1 MRLEPSLRSLLL
13 AVVAAFAMLIA
24 PAIAQSDRNEL
35 ALYRA
40 GRWFELRPI
49 VTARSPALIR
59 GAVAAAF
66 NDRAEAE
73 RLLRSVIRSQ
83 PPTEAADEAY
93 ALLCRTYLNL
103 GLYARFASTYR
114 EWGKAFPG
122 STKYR
127 ERRNS
132 FDMVEGRP
140 DQINGRTR
148 SATVKHEPNSFTV
161 PVTIN
166 GQTDDFLLDTGAL
179 HSVMTDREARKL
191 GLTIGDDIGLMT
203 GASGDSARF
212 RTAIAKNVNVGGTSF
227 QNVSF
232 AVLDPVGPWQDAEG
246 GIVGLPLIIGLG
258 AIRWSN
264 DGTADLGAIKG
275 TAAAMEPNL
284 AFDRGLL
291 LKAEALSQTVV
302 LALDTGAVS
311 TDLNENFATQF
322 RSLVDRGKKTTQDIT
337 GVGGTRTFDAVELPE
352 VAFTIGSK
360 QVFLRPATITLQ
372 RLVQI
377 GGECCVGNAGLD
389 LLMQQSASVTIDL
402 TTMTLRLQ

>member
-1 MRLEPSLRSLLL
+1 
-13 AVVAAFAMLIA
+13 
-24 PAIAQSDRNEL
+24 
-35 ALYRA
+35 
-40 GRWFELRPI
+40 

-59 GAVAAAF
+59 GAVATAF
-66 NDRAEAE
+66 NDRARAE

-83 PPTEAADEAY
+83 PSTEAADDAY

-114 EWGKAFPG
+114 EWGTALPG

-132 FDMVEGRP
+132 FEMFEGRP
-140 DQINGRTR
+140 DQIDGRTR
-148 SATVKHEPNSFTV
+148 SLTVRHERDSFTV
-161 PVTIN
+161 PVSLN
-166 GQTDDFLLDTGAL
+166 GKNDDFLLDTGAL

-191 GLTIGDDIGLMT
+191 GLTIGDDIRLMT
-203 GASGDSARF
+203 GASGDSTRF
-212 RTAIAKNVNVGGTSF
+212 RTAIAKNVTVGATSF

-232 AVLDPVGPWQDAEG
+232 AVMEPVGPWRDAEA
-246 GIVGLPLIIGLG
+246 GIVGLPLFIGLG

-264 DGTADLGAIKG
+264 DGTADLGRIRS
-275 TAAAMEPNL
+275 TAGAKEPNL

-291 LKAEALSQTVV
+291 LKAEALSQTVI
-302 LALDTGAVS
+302 LALDTGASS

-322 RSLVDRGKKTTQDIT
+322 KSLVDRGKRTTQEIT
-337 GVGGTRTFDAVELPE
+337 GVGGTQTFDALELPQ

-360 QVFLRPATITLQ
+360 EVLLRPATITRQ
-372 RLVQI
+372 RVVQI

-389 LLMQQSASVTIDL
+389 LLMRQSSSLTIDL

>member
-1 MRLEPSLRSLLL
+1 
-13 AVVAAFAMLIA
+13 MLIA
-24 PAIAQSDRNEL
+24 PAIAQPDQDEL

-40 GRWFELRPI
+40 GRWFELRTI
-49 VTARSPALIR
+49 VTARSPALIQ
-59 GAVAAAF
+59 GAVTAAF
-66 NDRAEAE
+66 NDRARAE
-73 RLLRSVIRSQ
+73 RLLRSVIRSR
-83 PPTEAADEAY
+83 PSTEAADDAY
-93 ALLCRTYLNL
+93 ALLCRTYLNV

-114 EWGKAFPG
+114 EWGTALPG

-127 ERRNS
+127 ERQNS
-132 FDMVEGRP
+132 FEMFEGRP
-140 DQINGRTR
+140 DQIDGRTR
-148 SATVKHEPNSFTV
+148 SVTVKHERDSFTV
-161 PVTIN
+161 PVTVN
-166 GQTDDFLLDTGAL
+166 GKTDDFLLDTGAL

-191 GLTIGDDIGLMT
+191 GLAIGDDIHLMT
-203 GASGDSARF
+203 GSSGHTTPF
-212 RTAIAKNVNVGGTSF
+212 RTAIAKNVTVGGTSF

-232 AVLDPVGPWQDAEG
+232 AVMELVGPWQDAEG
-246 GIVGLPLIIGLG
+246 GIVGLPLFIGLG

-264 DGTADLGAIKG
+264 DETAVLGRIRG
-275 TAAAMEPNL
+275 TAAAPEPNL

-291 LKAEALSQTVV
+291 LKAEALGETVV
-302 LALDTGAVS
+302 LAVDTGAVS

-352 VAFTIGSK
+352 LAFTIGSK
-360 QVFLRPATITLQ
+360 QVFLRPATISSQ

-389 LLMQQSASVTIDL
+389 LLIQQSSSVTIDL